1 MVVNIFLH
9 AIFAILAIP
18 LGLVIF
24 LNKKGTPN
32 HKLLGWIW
40 IVLLVIVSI
49 SAIFIQTLNPGQYSL
64 IHLLIPFTLVSLIY
78 AIWSIRMFK
87 ETKKINYRYSHMYT
101 MIGLYLG
108 ALLVAGTFTLMP
120 GRMIHSLLFL

>member
-24 LNKKGTPN
+24 LNKKGTSN

-108 ALLVAGTFTLMP
+108 ALLVAGTFTLMH

>member
-24 LNKKGTPN
+24 LNKKGTSN

-78 AIWSIRMFK
+78 AIRSIRMFK
-87 ETKKINYRYSHMYT
+87 ETKKNKLSLFSHVHDDWALSGSTISRWNVYT
-101 MIGLYLG
+101 N
-108 ALLVAGTFTLMP
+108 A
-120 GRMIHSLLFL
+120 RKNDS

>member
-1 MVVNIFLH
+1 MDLDSSAGHCINISNLYSN
-9 AIFAILAIP
+9 I
-18 LGLVIF
+18 
-24 LNKKGTPN
+24 
-32 HKLLGWIW
+32 
-40 IVLLVIVSI
+40 
-49 SAIFIQTLNPGQYSL
+49 NPGQYSL

>member
-24 LNKKGTPN
+24 LNKKGTSN

-49 SAIFIQTLNPGQYSL
+49 SAIFIQTLNSGQYSL

-87 ETKKINYRYSHMYT
+87 ETKKINYRYSHRYT

>member
-24 LNKKGTPN
+24 LNKKVTSN

>member
-9 AIFAILAIP
+9 AIFAILARP

-24 LNKKGTPN
+24 LNKKGTSN
-32 HKLLGWIW
+32 NKLLGWIW

>member
-1 MVVNIFLH
+1 MMVVNIFLH

-24 LNKKGTPN
+24 LNKKGTSN

-64 IHLLIPFTLVSLIY
+64 IHLLIPFTLVSLIH

-87 ETKKINYRYSHMYT
+87 ETKKINYRYSHMYNDDW
-101 MIGLYLG
+101 
-108 ALLVAGTFTLMP
+108 ALSGSTISRWNVYTNARKNDP
-120 GRMIHSLLFL
+120 